1 MPNVPSAVNQQTK
14 MKISITG
21 HTSGIGLA
29 IAQKFKEHDH
39 EVRGFSRSNGFDISD
54 KSTRDSILASS
65 KDADVFVNNAY
76 HPTGQT
82 ELLREAIAVWKDT
95 KTVIVNL
102 SSKCIFYP
110 TDHVNPAVQ
119 EYSVAYKAAK
129 EQQEKI
135 INTLFY
141 SRSKARILNIL
152 PGVVNAGPSV
162 LYPELVPGP
171 KIDPKDL
178 AELIYGII
186 MMRNKISIQTI
197 MLETPDI

>member
-1 MPNVPSAVNQQTK
+1 

-29 IAQKFKEHDH
+29 IAQQFKEHGH
-39 EVRGFSRSNGFDISD
+39 KVVGFSRSNGFDIGD
-54 KSTRDSILASS
+54 ELARDSILASS

-110 TDHVNPAVQ
+110 TDHENPSVQ

-129 EQQEKI
+129 EQQENI
-135 INTLFY
+135 IKDLLH

-171 KIDPKDL
+171 KIDPRDL